1 MNVPIQFENTCPFK
15 QRWKGFLGNKVIKPL
30 LVCTLLTS
38 SALSGLLAARLK
50 GKEVPEGG
58 VLSTPDCLNFGDQP
72 QGARPR
78 GSFTLT
84 NNYPFAIEI
93 TDVWTSCGCTVPS
106 GYARKLGPKEST
118 RIWVDWYLGSKRG
131 QAKDKITVVYA
142 KPKDVSSK
150 PGLIPLWIQANVLP
164 EIQVVPLNV
173 QFQRDQPGLAT
184 IRVSAGTKPNLQVKS
199 VYANVDFIKPKWCPE
214 NGTIECHYEP
224 PLNRGRDLSGVQV
237 LIETESEVEKLIRVR
252 VNIVNEGDQG
262 ASPSKEF

>member
-1 MNVPIQFENTCPFK
+1 MNVPNTVAKPC
-15 QRWKGFLGNKVIKPL
+15 QVGQGWKGLLGNKVIKPL
-30 LVCTLLTS
+30 LVCALLGS

-50 GKEVPEGG
+50 GKEIPDGG
-58 VLSTPDCLNFGDQP
+58 VHSAPETLDFGNQP
-72 QGARPR
+72 QGARPK
-78 GSFTLT
+78 GAFTLA

-131 QAKDKITVVYA
+131 QANDKITVVYA

-150 PGLIPLWIQANVLP
+150 PGLIPLWIQAHVQP
-164 EIQVVPLNV
+164 EIQVAPLNV
-173 QFQRDQPGLAT
+173 QFQRDQPGQAT
-184 IRVSAGTKPNLQVKS
+184 LRVSAGTKPDLQVKS

-214 NGTIECHYEP
+214 TGTIECHYEP

-237 LIETESEVEKLIRVR
+237 LIETESEVEKLIRIR